1 MQDLFTTIGS
11 FFGSIGFSTAFLIGF
26 VVWILVNIFI
36 IGGWTG
42 FTILPSN
49 GFRFAR
55 FRQSWVAKALAIAA
69 LAGATKVV
77 LQFASAPLVLVPGII
92 TFRFDNLFAVAFG
105 LIGGPAAVWG
115 LMIGNV
121 IGDTFA
127 GTLNLGSIG
136 GALANFFGNF
146 LIFVMV
152 RDPRM
157 RKGISYVQFYLYV
170 IVSTVFI
177 AVYLGVWFEIVKL
190 APTEV
195 IWTAIVPSILIGVPP
210 SIVLAP
216 ILIKLL
222 YPLMERWG
230 LTAPDIGFR
239 WLSGP
244 RLVDFSNDPKPAK
257 ATRAKVAPNDE
268 GTL

>member
-1 MQDLFTTIGS
+1 MDQFMSSIGAFFQGIGFTTS
-11 FFGSIGFSTAFLIGF
+11 FGVGL
-26 VVWILVNIFI
+26 VVWVAINLFI
-36 IGGWTG
+36 VGGWTG

-55 FRQSWVAKALAIAA
+55 FRQGWVPKALAVAA

-77 LQFASAPLVLVPGII
+77 LQFASAPLVIVPGII

-115 LMIGNV
+115 LMFGNI
-121 IGDTFA
+121 IGDTLA

-152 RDPRM
+152 RNARM
-157 RKGISYVQFYLYV
+157 TKAAHWVQYYVYV
-170 IVSTVFI
+170 VVSTILI
-177 AVYLGVWFEIVKL
+177 AVYLGVWFQIVKL
-190 APTEV
+190 APTNV
-195 IWTAIVPSILIGVPP
+195 IWTAIVPSILVAVPP
-210 SIVLAP
+210 SIILGP
-216 ILIKLL
+216 LLIKIL
-222 YPLMERWG
+222 YPLMDRWG

-239 WLSGP
+239 WISGP
-244 RLVDFSNDPKPAK
+244 RLHDYDQSPRRRSRKESVTPA
-257 ATRAKVAPNDE
+257 E
-268 GTL
+268 S

>member
-1 MQDLFTTIGS
+1 MQEILEAIGS
-11 FFGSIGFSTAFLIGF
+11 FFASIGFSTSFIVGI
-26 VVWILVNIFI
+26 VIWIVINIFI
-36 IGGWTG
+36 VGGWTG

-49 GFRFAR
+49 GFKFAR
-55 FRQSWVAKALAIAA
+55 FRQSWIAKALAIAA

-92 TFRFDNLFAVAFG
+92 TFRFDNLFAVTFG

-115 LMIGNV
+115 LMIGN
-121 IGDTFA
+121 ITGDTLA

-152 RDPRM
+152 RDARM
-157 RKGISYVQFYLYV
+157 NKGIHFVQYYLYV
-170 IVSTVFI
+170 IVSTILI
-177 AVYLGVWFEIVKL
+177 ALYLGVWFEIVRL
-190 APTEV
+190 APSEV

-210 SIVLAP
+210 SIILAP

-222 YPLMERWG
+222 YPLMDRWG
-230 LTAPDIGFR
+230 LTSQDVGFR

-244 RLVDFSNDPKPAK
+244 RLSDNLSDPPKRK
-257 ATRAKVAPNDE
+257 KVAPPAPAA
-268 GTL
+268 G